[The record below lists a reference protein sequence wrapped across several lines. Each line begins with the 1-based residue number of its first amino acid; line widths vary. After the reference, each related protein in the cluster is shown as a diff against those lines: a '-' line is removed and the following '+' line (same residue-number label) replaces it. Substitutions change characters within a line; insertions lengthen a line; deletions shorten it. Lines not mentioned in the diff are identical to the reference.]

1 MYEARREKMVVALC
15 SPQAQKC
22 GVRAGMPLAEAK
34 ALPVQAHYETCAA
47 EADRATL
54 RRLAWW
60 CQRFGPW
67 VAVEGADSLVLD
79 VTGCGPVFGG
89 EDKLAKRAVK
99 QLAQLGF
106 VAKAAVAPT
115 IGAAWALAH
124 YQSANALVVQAP
136 THRQALG
143 PLPLEALRL
152 GKELLPLL
160 RQFDIRTIDQ
170 LRQLPRAALPARF
183 GLQVLERLDQAFG
196 DVAEPFIPEIPSE
209 PVEASWEFEC
219 PCSERR
225 LVEFVLKQLL
235 QQMLAKLQPQ
245 QLGVQ
250 RLRCTLQVLG
260 SEPCGFTVGLLHA
273 NDGLGYLLEMLRLHL
288 DRVRLPAEIT
298 RAALRAELV
307 VPLEFRQGQM
317 FAEDSLAE
325 RWARVPALVELL
337 SNRLGKQAV
346 LRPRLLPEAQPE
358 FAWRY
363 EPWLEQDIALLTK
376 SWEKEK
382 ATPAFLRP
390 LVLEASPIP
399 IAVMSHGSGGA
410 PLRFSLW
417 NAPLSPVRRGEGSG
431 VRGEVPPDSAP
442 LTPTPLPPE
451 YREERDF
458 ECPTSNN
465 RHGDSFTVAR
475 HWGPERIET
484 GWWRGRHVRR
494 DYYHVETTSG
504 ARFWLFRE
512 TEGDAWFLH
521 GVFA

>member
-1 MYEARREKMVVALC
+1 MWPIQRLRHARPELRRLAAVLYEARREKLVVALC
-15 SPQAQKC
+15 SPQAQKY

-34 ALPVQAHYETCAA
+34 ALSVKAHYEMCAA
-47 EADRATL
+47 EADRTTL

-67 VAVEGADSLVLD
+67 VAIEGADSLVLD

-89 EDKLAKRAVK
+89 EDKLTQRAVQ

-106 VAKAAVAPT
+106 VAKAALAPT

-124 YQSANALVVQAP
+124 FQSANALIVQAP
-136 THRQALG
+136 NHRQALG

-152 GKELLPLL
+152 EKELLPLL

-170 LRQLPRAALPARF
+170 LRQLPRASLPARF

-196 DVAEPFIPEIPSE
+196 DVAEPFISEIPSE

-225 LVEFVLKQLL
+225 SVEFVLKQLL
-235 QQMLAKLQPQ
+235 EQMLAKLQPQ

-260 SEPCGFTVGLLHA
+260 SEPWGFTVGLLHA
-273 NDGLGYLLEMLRLHL
+273 NDALGYLLEMLRLHL

-298 RAALRAELV
+298 RATLRAELV

-358 FAWRY
+358 FGWRY

-382 ATPAFLRP
+382 ATLAFLRP
-390 LVLEASPIP
+390 LVLESSPIP
-399 IAVMSHGSGGA
+399 LAVMSHGMGGV
-410 PLRFSLW
+410 PLRFSFKMGTG
-417 NAPLSPVRRGEGSG
+417 PLNSKGPV
-431 VRGEVPPDSAP
+431 PI
-442 LTPTPLPPE
+442 LK
-451 YREERDF
+451 Y
-458 ECPTSNN
+458 
-465 RHGDSFTVAR
+465 
-475 HWGPERIET
+475 WGPERIET
-484 GWWRGRHVRR
+484 GWWRGRHIRR
-494 DYYHVETTSG
+494 DYYLVETTSG
-504 ARFWLFRE
+504 VRFWLFRE